1 MLNLASLTFALL
13 ATSSALAVGTPFGFA
28 SETTGGNSAAQA
40 VPTSAAQLK
49 SWLEDNV
56 TRNILLDRTYD
67 FTDTEGTVTEKG
79 CRPWKCSPNP
89 QLSLNGNGWCG
100 SNPLNETVTYKKAGT
115 SGIRVKSN
123 KTILGKGTSGWIKG
137 KGLLLSGVSNVIIQ
151 NIRISDI
158 NPQYVWGGDALYI
171 DNSSKVWVDHNY
183 FKSVGRQFIV
193 TGFGAAKQVT
203 ISNNYIDGQSTYST
217 GCDQHHYWALLFA
230 GNGDQITFAQNYV
243 YFTAGRG
250 PHVGGMDGYS
260 LTLHMY
266 NNYFNDVAGHA
277 IDADTGSKILV
288 EGNYFNKASLTVR
301 TPSTGN
307 AKGAV
312 FAPTSASMN
321 SQCNTSLGRNC
332 VSNTLAGGS
341 GTLANTANSGIL
353 GSFTDSV
360 VKSAS
365 IRNPADVVAAKPQVW
380 FGYHHHPIGVCVFIR
395 PNIDDLK
402 FIQMSNHNTKRPHS
416 PSPHDSTPPAKR
428 RAHSPEE
435 GEVESTSPSTRPT
448 TEPPTR
454 TRAGS

>member
-1 MLNLASLTFALL
+1 MLGLKSLAFTLLTA
-13 ATSSALAVGTPFGFA
+13 SNVLAVGSPFGFA
-28 SETTGGNSAAQA
+28 SGTTGGNSAAQA

-67 FTDTEGTVTEKG
+67 FTDTEVD
-79 CRPWKCSPNP
+79 
-89 QLSLNGNGWCG
+89 
-100 SNPLNETVTYKKAGT
+100 VTYKKAGT

-151 NIRISDI
+151 NIRISDL

-203 ISNNYIDGQSTYST
+203 ISNNYFDGQSTYST

-266 NNYFNDVAGHA
+266 NNYFNEIAGHA

-288 EGNYFNKASLTVR
+288 EGNYFNKVK

-307 AKGAV
+307 TKGAV
-312 FAPTSASMN
+312 FAPTSSSMD
-321 SQCNTSLGRNC
+321 SQCNASLGRNC

-341 GTLANTANSGIL
+341 GTLANTGNNGIL
-353 GSFTDSV
+353 GSFTASV

-365 IRNPADVVAAKPQVW
+365 IKNPADVVAFVTA
-380 FGYHHHPIGVCVFIR
+380 
-395 PNIDDLK
+395 N
-402 FIQMSNHNTKRPHS
+402 
-416 PSPHDSTPPAKR
+416 
-428 RAHSPEE
+428 
-435 GEVESTSPSTRPT
+435 
-448 TEPPTR
+448 
-454 TRAGS
+454 AGLGKVN